1 MPSSLRPLAPRGSPS
16 HLSTLNEEEDASL
29 FEAPSELVC
38 PITHAVF
45 LHPVLTQAGHVRV
58 LIIFK
63 PHLQISF
70 ETVAH
75 SRSSH
80 LFFLFIF
87 AGI

>member
-16 HLSTLNEEEDASL
+16 HLSTLNEEEDANL

-45 LHPVLTQAGHVRV
+45 LDPVLTQAGHVRV

-63 PHLQISF
+63 PHLQIFLKLSLIPAPRIYF
-70 ETVAH
+70 
-75 SRSSH
+75 SS
-80 LFFLFIF
+80 LFF